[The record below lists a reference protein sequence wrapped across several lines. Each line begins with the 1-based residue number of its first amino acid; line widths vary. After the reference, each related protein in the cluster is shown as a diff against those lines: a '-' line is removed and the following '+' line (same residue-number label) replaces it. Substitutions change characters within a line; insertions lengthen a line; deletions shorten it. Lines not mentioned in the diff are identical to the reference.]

1 MFRLVLI
8 SSCLASIAFA
18 QVTVT
23 GKNGKTGK
31 VGAGGVDV
39 QNANGKVKVNAG
51 GTSVKVEATDSDD
64 ADEKV
69 VEVDQNGPLPAAKD
83 GTWIVEGQGRT
94 ETHACAANEDVR
106 LDGQGHTITLT
117 GPCRNIVVN
126 GQGSV
131 VTTDVAAKIEANG
144 MNNQVKWKKA
154 ASGKKPVISLSG
166 MNNAAP
172 QVK

>member
-23 GKNGKTGK
+23 GKNGKTVK

-39 QNANGKVKVNAG
+39 QNANGKVKVNTT
-51 GTSVKVEATDSDD
+51 GTTVKVESDD
-64 ADEKV
+64 DEKT
-69 VEVDQNGPLPAAKD
+69 VEVDQAGVVPTTKD
-83 GTWIVEGQGRT
+83 GTWLVEGQGRT
-94 ETHACAANEDVR
+94 ETHACVANEDVR
-106 LDGQGHTITLT
+106 VEGQGHTITLT
-117 GPCRNIVVN
+117 GPCRNITVD

-144 MNNQVKWKKA
+144 MNNEVKWKKA
-154 ASGKKPVISLSG
+154 ATGKKPVISLSG
-166 MNNAAP
+166 MNNGAP

>member
-1 MFRLVLI
+1 MFRLVLLT
-8 SSCLASIAFA
+8 SCLASIAFA

-23 GKNGKTGK
+23 GKNGKSVK
-31 VGAGGVDV
+31 VGAGGVEV
-39 QNANGKVKVNAG
+39 QNATGKVKVNAG
-51 GTSVKVEATDSDD
+51 GTTVKVES
-64 ADEKV
+64 DEKT
-69 VEVDQNGPLPAAKD
+69 VEVDEDGVVPTTTKD
-83 GTWIVEGQGRT
+83 GAWLVEGQGRT

-106 LDGQGHTITLT
+106 VEGQGHTITLT
-117 GPCRNIVVN
+117 GPCRNITVD

-154 ASGKKPVISLSG
+154 ATGKKPVISLSG
-166 MNNAAP
+166 MNNGAP

>member
-1 MFRLVLI
+1 MFRLALI

-23 GKNGKTGK
+23 GKNGKTVK

-39 QNANGKVKVNAG
+39 QNANGTKVKVNG
-51 GTSVKVEATDSDD
+51 NTVKVEADD
-64 ADEKV
+64 DEKT
-69 VEVDQNGPLPAAKD
+69 VEVDQQGVVPTAKD
-83 GTWIVEGQGRT
+83 GAWVVEGQGRT

-106 LDGQGHTITLT
+106 VEGQGHTITLT
-117 GPCRNIVVN
+117 GPCRNITVD

-166 MNNAAP
+166 MNNGAP

>member
-1 MFRLVLI
+1 MFRLVLLT
-8 SSCLASIAFA
+8 SCLASIAFA

-23 GKNGKTGK
+23 GKNGKTVK
-31 VGAGGVDV
+31 VGAGGVEV
-39 QNANGKVKVNAG
+39 QNATGKVKVNTG
-51 GTSVKVEATDSDD
+51 GTSVKVESDD
-64 ADEKV
+64 EKT
-69 VEVDQNGPLPAAKD
+69 VEVDDDGVAPTAAKD
-83 GTWIVEGQGRT
+83 GTWLVEGQGRT

-106 LDGQGHTITLT
+106 IEGQGHTITLT
-117 GPCRNIVVN
+117 GPCRTITVN

-154 ASGKKPVISLSG
+154 ATGKKPVISLSG
-166 MNNAAP
+166 MNNGAP

>member
-8 SSCLASIAFA
+8 SSCLASLAFA

-23 GKNGKTGK
+23 GKNGKTVK

-51 GTSVKVEATDSDD
+51 GTSVKVEAADDD
-64 ADEKV
+64 ADEKT
-69 VEVDQNGPLPAAKD
+69 VEVDGNGPVPAAKD

-94 ETHACAANEDVR
+94 ESHVCAANEDVR

-154 ASGKKPVISLSG
+154 ATGKKPVISLSG